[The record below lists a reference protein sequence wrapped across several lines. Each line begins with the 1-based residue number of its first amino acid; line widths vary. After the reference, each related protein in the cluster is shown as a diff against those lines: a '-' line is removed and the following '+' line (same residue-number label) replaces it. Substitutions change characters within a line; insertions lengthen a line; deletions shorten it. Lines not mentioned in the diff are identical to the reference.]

1 MLIDTH
7 CHLYDDKF
15 ENAKEII
22 DNLSKF
28 TYLSNKPK
36 VNSIKPFGYSESML

>member
-22 DNLSKF
+22 DNNFKVEVKDEEMPVCESK
-28 TYLSNKPK
+28 
-36 VNSIKPFGYSESML
+36 